1 MDPRTEITRPKD
13 VTALNPLVRI
23 APALNMTHAAGE
35 NVKLR
40 TVRMLQIR
48 AFFAAFGSATAD
60 RSVLAGRRHGIARLT
75 CFRVGLPKSTTT
87 QARRATERGEA
98 MHSAPNDD
106 GFERRRFRVRPHN

>member
-1 MDPRTEITRPKD
+1 
-13 VTALNPLVRI
+13 
-23 APALNMTHAAGE
+23 MTHAAGE

-40 TVRMLQIR
+40 TARMPQIR

-60 RSVLAGRRHGIARLT
+60 SSVLAGKRHGGIARLT

-87 QARRATERGEA
+87 QARRATEGGEA

-106 GFERRRFRVRPHN
+106 GFERRRFRVRLHN